1 MVQMNTNQFG
11 DREMMEDALSS
22 QKFITE
28 GYNTF
33 ANECASPALKTD
45 FMNILNEEHQIQH
58 ELFLEM
64 QKRGWYQVEAAD
76 QNKVQQEKQKYMAQ
90 SGN

>member
-1 MVQMNTNQFG
+1 MNTNQFG

-64 QKRGWYQVEAAD
+64 QKRGWYLVEAAD

>member
-1 MVQMNTNQFG
+1 MQMNTNQFG

-28 GYNTF
+28 GYNSF
-33 ANECASPALKTD
+33 ANECASPSLKTD

-90 SGN
+90 SGS